1 MRHVVRSEQY
11 QVHSITANLSGS
23 AENEYLARSAARAA
37 YRKIHQD
44 YKPGPVLY
52 SIERVGDFFYD
63 ALKLGTKSD
72 LLDRSG
78 RLTQA
83 VRDRRRH
90 DARDHLV
97 DFMTAFAGPADKNPY
112 LDAKGNLSAEGV
124 THLKQIKRIFDQQT
138 WNGAQWIDQDFALN
152 FKQALYTAH
161 LPQDKV
167 EALEKAIV
175 GSNKEL
181 QQGFAG
187 LDTKPLTANDLK
199 MDNSFSYAKE
209 LDKMQTQQVGAYPRH
224 DLCVTLMAAIQ
235 DLVVSKDLSKTV
247 LRKDKM
253 VADLKTC
260 DKYVQFLDKYL
271 LADIP
276 VEPGMHEQL
285 RKMAAELLA
294 KYQLANPNMPPEEA
308 RQAALTALVPVL
320 QVTEQWRDLIANV
333 DLATML
339 NDRGQEAEVAQ
350 AKGSA
355 KGRSF

>member
-1 MRHVVRSEQY
+1 
-11 QVHSITANLSGS
+11 
-23 AENEYLARSAARAA
+23 
-37 YRKIHQD
+37 
-44 YKPGPVLY
+44 
-52 SIERVGDFFYD
+52 
-63 ALKLGTKSD
+63 
-72 LLDRSG
+72 
-78 RLTQA
+78 
-83 VRDRRRH
+83 
-90 DARDHLV
+90 
-97 DFMTAFAGPADKNPY
+97 
-112 LDAKGNLSAEGV
+112 
-124 THLKQIKRIFDQQT
+124 
-138 WNGAQWIDQDFALN
+138 
-152 FKQALYTAH
+152 
-161 LPQDKV
+161 
-167 EALEKAIV
+167 
-175 GSNKEL
+175 
-181 QQGFAG
+181 
-187 LDTKPLTANDLK
+187 
-199 MDNSFSYAKE
+199 
-209 LDKMQTQQVGAYPRH
+209 
-224 DLCVTLMAAIQ
+224 
-235 DLVVSKDLSKTV
+235 
-247 LRKDKM
+247 M